1 MSAFYNSLDTHF
13 MDFTDFHISLKDFD
27 IKPKLKYG
35 SLKMKTTLSKDD
47 SEKQIRK
54 WEYLS

>member
-1 MSAFYNSLDTHF
+1 MSAFYNWNSLDTHF

-54 WEYLS
+54 